1 MNTNFKTV
9 FLVLPLALIVSS
21 SIAFAKK
28 PQYTEIEVGN
38 GSSIS
43 GTIKFEG
50 QVPPPVSVNLKN
62 EKNSEFCLE
71 NANPNKLTK

>member
-1 MNTNFKTV
+1 MST
-9 FLVLPLALIVSS
+9 

-28 PQYTEIEVGN
+28 PQYTKIDVTN
-38 GSSIS
+38 GGSLS
-43 GTIKFEG
+43 GIVSFKGE
-50 QVPPPVSVNLKN
+50 VPPPVSVHLKN

>member
-1 MNTNFKTV
+1 MQKKFKIS
-9 FLVLPLALIVSS
+9 FWILPLVLTMSA

-28 PQYTEIEVGN
+28 PQYTKMDVTN
-38 GSSIS
+38 GGSLS
-43 GTIKFEG
+43 GTVLFKGE
-50 QVPPPVSVNLKN
+50 VPPPVSVHLKN